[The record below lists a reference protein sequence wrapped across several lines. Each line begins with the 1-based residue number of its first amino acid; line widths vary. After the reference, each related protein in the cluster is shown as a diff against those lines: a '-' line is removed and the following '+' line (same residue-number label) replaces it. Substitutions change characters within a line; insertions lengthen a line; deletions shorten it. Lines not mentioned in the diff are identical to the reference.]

1 MSGQTETGQRV
12 LQPSSWPRPRGYAN
26 GIVAGGE
33 TIFLAGQVG
42 WDVDGRFPEGL
53 ADQVRQAFAGGRALP
68 NLLVDPAIAAD
79 MQRAAPGWRRVV
91 AAAASAGVPVPALAA
106 SLAYFDSYR
115 TPRLPQNLTQAQ
127 RDAFGAHTFERVE
140 KPGFVHFDWGLTA
153 K

>member
-1 MSGQTETGQRV
+1 
-12 LQPSSWPRPRGYAN
+12 
-26 GIVAGGE
+26 
-33 TIFLAGQVG
+33 
-42 WDVDGRFPEGL
+42 
-53 ADQVRQAFAGGRALP
+53 RQAFAGGRALP

-140 KPGFVHFDWGLTA
+140 KPGFVHFEWGI
-153 K
+153 KGE